1 MDVIIEKHPTFV
13 EFVNY
18 GGISVRKNKVLRGG
32 SILLFDDISV
42 LKKYP
47 HILERC
53 VTARSTERLLV
64 EILKEIL
71 PKIKVPLK
79 DRKDNKI
86 TTISTHFTP
95 ESLKIIDKILSSVKI
110 KEIFENLDADEFI
123 YNPKMSNVR
132 SILFRV
138 SICCLLY
145 RLQEL
150 QNNSSFYQRTQT
162 LQSSENILK
171 KIYQE
176 KYKENSKN

>member
-1 MDVIIEKHPTFV
+1 MDVIIERHPTFV

-18 GGISVRKNKVLRGG
+18 AGISVRKNTVLRGG

-42 LKKYP
+42 LKKYSL
-47 HILERC
+47 ILERC

-71 PKIKVPLK
+71 PGVKIPLK

-95 ESLKIIDKILSSVKI
+95 ESLKIIDKIISSAKI
-110 KEIFENLDADEFI
+110 KEIFENLDVDAFI
-123 YNPKMSNVR
+123 YNQKMSNVR
-132 SILFRV
+132 SILFRA
-138 SICCLLY
+138 SLCCLLY

-150 QNNSSFYQRTQT
+150 HERPSLYQRTLT
-162 LQSSENILK
+162 LQSSENTIK
-171 KIYQE
+171 KIYLK
-176 KYKENSKN
+176 KYGDSKN